1 MKNRT
6 ELAREITQ
14 SVALLYELARRVA
27 IPEKPETA
35 YSCYHFSSVYDG
47 YSQEATQTNTT
58 KKWHPFFRG
67 DRPLTKRA
75 LDMLESVPM
84 WADAR
89 QVYHSGPAGLWRA
102 LWGDMCDQVA
112 CVRTHP
118 NCTPKTSLHEACRLV
133 EMSVLCAGK
142 GEISLVDLVR
152 SVALYRLRLEIEPAA
167 RIDGIGLNMA
177 GCAWSL
183 IQSCLDESAVLGE
196 LDALRV
202 KEPIHRELAA
212 LETTRAAT
220 TPRLAL

>member
-75 LDMLESVPM
+75 LGMLEAVPM

-89 QVYHSGPAGLWRA
+89 QVYHGGPAGLWRA
-102 LWGDMCDQVA
+102 LWGDTSDLIS
-112 CVRTHP
+112 CVRAHP
-118 NCTPKTSLHEACRLV
+118 TCTPQTSLYNACRLV
-133 EMSVLCAGK
+133 EMSVLCAGE
-142 GEISLVDLVR
+142 GEIGLNDFVR
-152 SVALYRLRLEIEPAA
+152 AVALYRLRMEVEPAA
-167 RIDGIGLNMA
+167 RIDSIGLNMT

-183 IQSCLDESAVLGE
+183 VHACLNESAVLDE

-202 KEPIHRELAA
+202 REPIHRELAA
-212 LETTRAAT
+212 LESARVAAD
-220 TPRLAL
+220 PRSIF